1 MAYLLDHQR
10 AFIISTW
17 QDPVLKIWLTRDTSG
32 STPSRTRG
40 LVCLIALCKLSH
52 ARDESIP
59 QRRATSRK
67 NAESTP
73 RQPLL
78 NSEWVRLVA
87 F

>member
-32 STPSRTRG
+32 STLLRTRG
-40 LVCLIALCKLSH
+40 LVCLIALCNC
-52 ARDESIP
+52 RMPEMNQYP